1 MRKLIPALV
10 ILPCLAALL
19 LLATELPPYGN
30 PDNPANNEVTARY
43 LEKGVEEAG
52 ATNIVT
58 DIIVDYRAY
67 DTLIETTVLFTA
79 LIAVMLTLKG
89 DGKHHA

>member
-1 MRKLIPALV
+1 MKKLIMVLV
-10 ILPCLAALL
+10 LLPLLAVLTLLAA
-19 LLATELPPYGN
+19 ELPPYGN
-30 PDNPANNEVTARY
+30 LENPTNNEVAERY
-43 LEKGVEEAG
+43 LEKGVQEGG

-79 LIAVMLTLKG
+79 LVAVMLTLKG
-89 DGKHHA
+89 DGKDHA